1 MHPAQVV
8 EGKAATFAASVAF
21 GTAAF
26 AAFVAGSRPC
36 GGWGEVLLLG
46 RNHLGVLHLLLV
58 VHRLRGHL
66 AVHLHVGLLDWDVH
80 TRLFGE
86 EDFSLHVGDL
96 V

>member
-36 GGWGEVLLLG
+36 GGVGGSFAAGPQPSGRTALAVGCTSPARASGGAFARGVVGLG
-46 RNHLGVLHLLLV
+46 RSYEIVWG
-58 VHRLRGHL
+58 RGFF
-66 AVHLHVGLLDWDVH
+66 APC
-80 TRLFGE
+80 R
-86 EDFSLHVGDL
+86 
-96 V
+96 